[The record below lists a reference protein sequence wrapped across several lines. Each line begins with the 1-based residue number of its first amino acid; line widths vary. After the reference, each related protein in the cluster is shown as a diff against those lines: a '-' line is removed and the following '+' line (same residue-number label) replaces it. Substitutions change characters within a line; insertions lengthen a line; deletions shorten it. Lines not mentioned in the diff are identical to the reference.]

1 LWRLRAPLRA
11 NPCPEEE
18 RDVPSGSAGFS
29 RHGYGFQQHPPRPGE
44 SADSHL
50 HPESAGESLK
60 CRAAKHCCRAAGF
73 GVFFFFLSPFSFL
86 GPEGTCLL
94 WILFVSSE
102 NEMLAAR

>member
-29 RHGYGFQQHPPRPGE
+29 RHGYGFQQHPPCPGE

-60 CRAAKHCCRAAGF
+60 CRAAKHCCSAACF
-73 GVFFFFLSPFSFL
+73 VVFFSFSLLLSRTRGNMFAVDSFCFIR
-86 GPEGTCLL
+86 E
-94 WILFVSSE
+94 
-102 NEMLAAR
+102 